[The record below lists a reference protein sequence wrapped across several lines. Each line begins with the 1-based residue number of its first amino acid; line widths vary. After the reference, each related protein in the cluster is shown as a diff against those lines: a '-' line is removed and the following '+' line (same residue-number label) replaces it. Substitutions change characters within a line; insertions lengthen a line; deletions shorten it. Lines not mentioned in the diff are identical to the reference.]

1 MMGIKLNRRSFVVGA
16 AGLALAGCDRLAG
29 TPQGQKTLGVD
40 ADQTGHA
47 ADGIGSEL
55 TWEAQKALPTGQLA
69 AEYPTSAITKIFKP
83 NGSIDPKDPAYKKL
97 ASEKFASYSMSVGGM
112 VEKPRAFTL
121 AELKAMPSR
130 TQITRHDCVEGWS
143 CIGQWTGVPLVDLL
157 DEVRPQPGAR
167 FVVFHCF
174 DRYATDYTTETSDD
188 NSSMDSSQNPLFYGS
203 IDLREARHPQTL
215 LAYGFNGGELPVEHG
230 APVRLRVPRQLGYK
244 NTKYIHSIELVSSFK
259 DLGQGKGG
267 YWEDQGYEWYGGI

>member
-1 MMGIKLNRRSFVVGA
+1 MGIKLDRRSFVVGA
-16 AGLALAGCDRLAG
+16 AGFALAGCDRLAG
-29 TPQGQKTLGVD
+29 TQQGQQTLGDD
-40 ADQTGHA
+40 AGQTGTT

-69 AEYPTSAITKIFKP
+69 AEYPTSAITKFFKP
-83 NGSIDPKDPAYKKL
+83 NGSIDPKDPTYKKL
-97 ASEKFASYSMSVGGM
+97 AAEKFASYSMSVGGM
-112 VEKPRAFTL
+112 VETPRAFTL
-121 AELKAMPSR
+121 VDLKAMPSK

-157 DEVRPQPGAR
+157 DQVRPKPGAR

-174 DRYATDYTTETSDD
+174 DHYATDYTTETPDE
-188 NSSMDSSQNPLFYGS
+188 NSIDPSQNPVFYGS

-215 LAYGFNGGELPVEHG
+215 LAYGFNGGDLPVEHG
-230 APVRLRVPRQLGYK
+230 APIRLRVPRQLGYK
-244 NTKYIHSIELVSSFK
+244 NTKYIARIELVSSFK
-259 DLGQGKGG
+259 DLGSGKGG

>member
-1 MMGIKLNRRSFVVGA
+1 MGIKLDRRSFVVGA
-16 AGLALAGCDRLAG
+16 AGFALAGCDRLAS
-29 TPQGQKTLGVD
+29 TRQGQQALGVD
-40 ADQTGHA
+40 ADQTGTP
-47 ADGIGSEL
+47 ADGVGSDL

-69 AEYPTSAITKIFKP
+69 AEYPTSAITKFFKP

-97 ASEKFASYSMSVGGM
+97 AADKFAGYSMSVGGM

-121 AELKAMPSR
+121 AELKAMPSK
-130 TQITRHDCVEGWS
+130 TQVTRHDCVEGWS
-143 CIGQWTGVPLVDLL
+143 CIGQWTGVPLVDIL
-157 DEVRPQPGAR
+157 DQVKPKPGAR

-174 DRYATDYTTETSDD
+174 DRYATDYTTETADD
-188 NSSMDSSQNPLFYGS
+188 NSIDPSQNPIFYGS

-230 APVRLRVPRQLGYK
+230 APIRLRVPRQLGYK
-244 NTKYIHSIELVSSFK
+244 NTKYIASIELMSSFK
-259 DLGQGKGG
+259 DLGSGKGG

>member
-1 MMGIKLNRRSFVVGA
+1 MAIKLDRRTFVVGA
-16 AGLALAGCDRLAG
+16 AGFALAGCDRLAG
-29 TPQGQKTLGVD
+29 TKR
-40 ADQTGHA
+40 
-47 ADGIGSEL
+47 
-55 TWEAQKALPTGQLA
+55 AQKALPTGQLA
-69 AEYPTSAITKIFKP
+69 AEYPASAITKIFKP

-97 ASEKFASYSMSVGGM
+97 AAEKFASYSMSVGGM
-112 VEKPRAFTL
+112 VEAPRKFTL
-121 AELKAMPSR
+121 ADLRAMPSK

-157 DEVRPQPGAR
+157 DQVRPQPGAR

-174 DRYATDYTTETSDD
+174 DRYATDYTTETPDD
-188 NSSMDSSQNPLFYGS
+188 NSIDPSQNPIFYGS

-215 LAYGFNGGELPVEHG
+215 LAYGFNGGDLPVEHG

-244 NTKYIHSIELVSSFK
+244 NTKYIASIELVSSFK
-259 DLGQGKGG
+259 DLGSGKGG